1 MSVEPKRGRGYKA
14 PYRTVMVRTPEGIKP
29 VVEKIIDDY
38 KRKALGLSELEE
50 DQKPDELAENSL
62 VTVTKEEAIAKAKE
76 LAKVSKKGTKDLLAL
91 IDFVYGDTKTE

>member
-14 PYRTVMVRTPEGIKP
+14 PYKTVMVRTPEGIKP

-38 KRKALGLSELEE
+38 KRKALGLSETEE
-50 DQKPDELAENSL
+50 DQKPDELTENSHRIP
-62 VTVTKEEAIAKAKE
+62 TKEEAIAKAKE

-91 IDFVYGDTKTE
+91 IEFIYSDTE

>member
-14 PYRTVMVRTPEGIKP
+14 PYRTVMVRTPEEIKP

-38 KRKALGLSELEE
+38 KRKVLGLSKPEE
-50 DQKPDELAENSL
+50 DRKPNELAKNSP
-62 VTVTKEEAIAKAKE
+62 VKVTKEEAIAKAKE

-91 IDFVYGDTKTE
+91 IEFIYSDTE